1 MSGYES
7 VRSKDDEKFNLDLEG
22 GRGERLYPGISLG
35 ENQLRWGF
43 IRKVYGILT
52 AQIVLTTLVSS
63 VTVLYSPINDLLK
76 GNSGL
81 LIFLSLLPF
90 ILLWPLHVYHQKH
103 PVNLI
108 VLGLFT
114 VSISLPV
121 AVTCANTEGSI
132 VLEALILT
140 SAVVCSLTGYTF

>member
-81 LIFLSLLPF
+81 LIFACQAPTPS
-90 ILLWPLHVYHQKH
+90 HHDR
-103 PVNLI
+103 
-108 VLGLFT
+108 
-114 VSISLPV
+114 VSGV
-121 AVTCANTEGSI
+121 ERYV
-132 VLEALILT
+132 
-140 SAVVCSLTGYTF
+140 